1 LSDTDKINILLVDDY
16 PENLLVMDS
25 LLESPELNLHKAAS
39 GNEALA
45 LLLENEFA
53 LVLLDVQMP
62 EMDGFETAELMRGN
76 RITRRIPIIFVT
88 AFNQEPRH
96 VFKGYDAGAVD
107 FLFKPLD
114 PHMLKSK
121 VHVFVELYKQ
131 RKNLEETGRNLSRA
145 VAELETRS
153 AELAAA
159 NEQLK
164 QEIKERKLSEAAL
177 QQSEERYRTLIE
189 TIPHG
194 IQEIDLNGRIIFVN
208 TALEKIY
215 KCDPGGLTGQPVLEL
230 VKSGSDRQSF
240 EKYISGLFDKHG
252 VVETYVG
259 KGETRDGRLIDFQLD
274 SNYKRDAQGAVI
286 GLISV
291 FTDITERKKMEIELL
306 KTKKLEATGILAGG
320 IAHDFN
326 NLLSPILGYMD
337 LAMLDLTPDSQLFKR
352 MDEVKKAAERGRNL
366 TLKFITFASGG
377 APIISG
383 RITRTFLEDTADR
396 ALANSGLAYELSLS
410 DNLWAAQI
418 DEHQVGLALQN
429 ILDNVREN
437 TDAGQTVRISAENI
451 EIRDPHSRPG
461 VFIKDGKYL
470 RIRIQDQGRGISEQ
484 NLGRIFDPYFST
496 KEMGAQKG
504 MGMGLTVA
512 HSIIKQHHGN
522 IAVESTWGIGTTV
535 DIYLPA
541 APHPSQMR
549 RSAIKR

>member
-1 LSDTDKINILLVDDY
+1 LSDTEKINILLVDDY

-25 LLESPELNLHKAAS
+25 LLESPELNLQKAGS
-39 GNEALA
+39 GNEALG

-76 RITRRIPIIFVT
+76 RITRSIPIIFVT

-164 QEIKERKLSEAAL
+164 QEIKERELFEAAL

-215 KCDPGGLTGQPVLEL
+215 KFDPGALTGQSVLEL
-230 VKSGSDRQSF
+230 VKSGSDRQRF
-240 EKYISGLFDKHG
+240 EKYITGLFDKHE
-252 VVETYVG
+252 VIETYVG

-274 SNYKRDAQGAVI
+274 SNYKRDALGAVI

-291 FTDITERKKMEIELL
+291 FTDITERKKMEVELL

-366 TLKFITFASGG
+366 TRKFITFASGG

-383 RITRTFLEDTADR
+383 IITRAFLADTADR
-396 ALANSGLAYELSLS
+396 VLANSGVAYELSLA
-410 DNLWAAQI
+410 DNLWPAEI

-429 ILDNVREN
+429 ILDNAREN
-437 TDAGQTVRISAENI
+437 SDAGQIVGISTENI
-451 EIRDPHSRPG
+451 EIRDPHSRAG
-461 VFIKDGKYL
+461 VLIKDGKYL

-496 KEMGAQKG
+496 KEMGVQKG

-522 IAVESTWGIGTTV
+522 IAVESTLGIGTTV

-541 APHPSQMR
+541 APHR
-549 RSAIKR
+549 IGKEAIDD